1 MKKIIAICLSLI
13 MVSSVG
19 LSVSAG
25 NDNIEND
32 AQLIDYAKNVTSM
45 FREPDGFV
53 GAMEYDTVKYML
65 ADISGDGKN
74 ELLAVGGYVDYGGGD
89 EAYYYMEVFENDNGK
104 INKIYSAD
112 TGGYSGR
119 ESGFALYN
127 NDIYIYEAHYQLFY
141 TLLLQYKNGNWEEQH
156 KIEQINDWI
165 GEEPTVYK
173 FDGVEI
179 DWDTYMS
186 YEDIIKGVYDELLTW
201 DELQN
206 KYYNSLKY
214 PSEWAKTDIEKAK
227 QYGIIDD
234 TEHYYLDNINREQF
248 AELIVNGIEKA
259 LKVSAKADN
268 AFTDTDNQAV
278 NKAYAMGIVT
288 GTGEGIFSPEAKIT
302 RQEIATMLYRAIK
315 YAQKATGNTYIEEST
330 DLSNY
335 SDKGSVSE
343 WAKTAVGS
351 LAKRGIIKGVSDTEI
366 APLHNTTYEQA
377 AILVVRVYEML
388 K

>member
-1 MKKIIAICLSLI
+1 CLSLI

-53 GAMEYDTVKYML
+53 GAWEYNTVKYML

-74 ELLAVGGYVDYGGGD
+74 ELLAVGYTDYDD
-89 EAYYYMEVFENDNGK
+89 ESYSYMEVFENDNGK

-112 TGGYSGR
+112 TGGYGGLQVR
-119 ESGFALYN
+119 FASYN
-127 NDIYIYEAHYQLFY
+127 NDIYIYEYHYHLFFGV
-141 TLLLQYKNGNWEEQH
+141 LLQYKNGNWEEQH
-156 KIEQINDWI
+156 KEEEIIDLY
-165 GEEPTVYK
+165 GEGPTVFK
-173 FDGVEI
+173 LDGVEI
-179 DWDTYMS
+179 DGDAYRA
-186 YEDIIKGVYDELLTW
+186 YEESIKDIYDEFLTW